1 MLDPKVGERWW
12 ARIDG
17 MPAVVKVLA
26 ITDSGEYISS
36 NRPFFDG
43 YIVYEMQRSQFM
55 CRYRGIARR
64 LLDRIHELIWG
75 SPE

>member
-17 MPAVVKVLA
+17 LPEVVKVLA
-26 ITDSGEYISS
+26 ITDSRMYIS
-36 NRPFFDG
+36 RQVAFFC
-43 YIVYEMQRSQFM
+43 ISLELHRTSFL
-55 CRYRGIARR
+55 CRYRGPIRR
-64 LLDRIHELIWG
+64 LLDRIRELIWG